1 MYHYFLQGNA
11 LLRILDNTRLE
22 FSITYPHLIME
33 GIDGK
38 GVVVEEFVF
47 TVSI

>member
-11 LLRILDNTRLE
+11 LVKILDNTRLG

-38 GVVVEEFVF
+38 GGVVEEFVF

>member
-11 LLRILDNTRLE
+11 LVRILDNTRLG

-38 GVVVEEFVF
+38 GVAVEEFVF
-47 TVSI
+47 AVSI